1 MTRTINEYEV
11 RNALADAVL
20 ERGNGYVYQEHFGG
34 AAPCRYVVDGEPAC
48 IVGVALISY
57 LGVEW
62 PRARYDASFAANGT
76 IAYLLDELRDA
87 GIEFTPAALLM
98 LTAAQA
104 VQDGGGTWGMAESA
118 ALSVMQAYAVLDASK
133 GGLK

>member
-57 LGVEW
+57 LGIEW
-62 PRARYDASFAANGT
+62 PRSRYDTDKPANGT
-76 IAYLLDELRDA
+76 IAYILDELRDA

-98 LTAAQA
+98 LTAAQS
-104 VQDGGGTWGMAESA
+104 VQDGGGSWGMAEGA
-118 ALSVMQAYAVLDASK
+118 ALSIMAALFHAQPEQ

>member
-20 ERGNGYVYQEHFGG
+20 ERGYSYLYQENFSVS
-34 AAPCRYVVDGEPAC
+34 ACKYVVDGEPAC

-57 LGVEW
+57 LGIEW
-62 PRARYDASFAANGT
+62 PRARYDTSLAANGT

-104 VQDGGGTWGMAESA
+104 VQDGGGTWGLAESV
-118 ALSVMQAYAVLDASK
+118 ALSVMSALSVLDEAK